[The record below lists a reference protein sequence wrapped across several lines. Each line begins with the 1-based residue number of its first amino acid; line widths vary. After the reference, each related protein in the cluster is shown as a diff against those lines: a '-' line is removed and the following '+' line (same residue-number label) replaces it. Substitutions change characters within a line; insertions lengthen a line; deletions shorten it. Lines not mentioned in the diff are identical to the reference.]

1 MGQQKKCTCECGWG
15 SNLGFIGAI
24 EVIQEAGQAKVRYL
38 AAQVLIHQDV
48 PGSQVSMDIIVAT
61 EVVHA

>member
-1 MGQQKKCTCECGWG
+1 MGQQMKCTCERGRG
-15 SNLGFIGAI
+15 SNLGFVGAI
-24 EVIQEAGQAKVRYL
+24 KVVQEAGQAKVRYL

-48 PGSQVSMDIIVAT
+48 PGSQVSMNIIVAT

>member
-1 MGQQKKCTCECGWG
+1 MGQQMKSLYECGWG

-24 EVIQEAGQAKVRYL
+24 KVIQEAGQAKVRHL

-61 EVVHA
+61 EAVHA